1 MGVRLVVRTSQ
12 VIDLAV
18 SALDAVDDFDF
29 PADRVFDLF
38 SEDLD
43 APGVMIQETNWR
55 TGAATMI
62 ARGYPPGSVEQI
74 AQEVP
79 SRGSESPQL
88 MAHIRGDLTPT
99 TAQEVMGGWLAWH
112 RSMHRAWLQEI
123 TGLPNVIAVGIRGG
137 PGPHMLAL
145 CLARAGADFKQR
157 ELDVLT
163 EIQPLLSAV
172 DRHLCRMRAWRASL
186 PESDADTADLPRQAG
201 LTGRETE
208 ALLLL
213 SRGLTA
219 NAAARQMSCSV
230 STVNKHLGNV
240 YRKLGVSDRLDA
252 VLVGQRLGLVKVG
265 TPPASP
271 PAQASPH

>member
-18 SALDAVDDFDF
+18 SALDAVDDYDF
-29 PADRVFDLF
+29 PAERVFDLF

-43 APGVMIQETNWR
+43 APGLMIQETDWR
-55 TGAATMI
+55 TGAATMV
-62 ARGYPPGSVEQI
+62 ARGYPPGSVELI
-74 AQEVP
+74 AQAVP

-123 TGLPNVIAVGIRGG
+123 TGWPNVVAVGIRGG
-137 PGPHMLAL
+137 PRMLAL
-145 CLARAGADFKQR
+145 CLARAGVDFKQP
-157 ELDVLT
+157 ELDMLT
-163 EIQPLLSAV
+163 ETQPLLSAV